1 MKKTFAM
8 FMLLLLPLLA
18 FGQVPEPPGDFVGL
32 WEWFKAGLATWP
44 GALAV
49 ILLLTEK
56 IKRMLNL
63 KGGAAVVLSWG
74 LAVPLSFIGYYFN
87 IGIFDNVAWY
97 IGLIYAVSF
106 SISAN
111 LAYLMPFI
119 KEGVRILVDWIDS
132 RKEAKINKSK

>member
-1 MKKTFAM
+1 MKKM
-8 FMLLLLPLLA
+8 FVLMMLAFLPFFV
-18 FGQVPEPPGDFVGL
+18 FGQVPEPPADLCGL
-32 WEWFKAGLATWP
+32 WEWFKAGLTTWP

-56 IKRMLNL
+56 IKRMLSL
-63 KGGAAVVLSWG
+63 KGLPAVVLSWG

-87 IGIFDNVAWY
+87 IGIFDNVEWY
-97 IGLIYAVSF
+97 IGLIYAISF

-119 KEGVRILVDWIDS
+119 KEGTRILIDWIDS
-132 RKEAKINKSK
+132 RNEAKIHKK